1 MKGLSPII
9 AAVILIAITM
19 TIAGIL
25 SFWATGFMK
34 NKLAEVEN
42 TTQGTDCLAAKFV
55 VYSSTYNNKTK
66 TLYTIVDNRMT
77 VDLVLENLYIFY
89 PDNKLVTKPLN
100 LELNSN
106 VVKELN
112 ITDVPEGFTNAK
124 IKSNCPEVFVDFIPT
139 MVTK

>member
-34 NKLAEVEN
+34 SKLSEVEN
-42 TTQGTDCLAAKFV
+42 TTQGTDCLAAEFV
-55 VYSSTYNNKTK
+55 VYSSTYNTKTK
-66 TLYTIVDNRMT
+66 NLYIVVDNRRT
-77 VDLVLENLYIFY
+77 IDLVLENLYIFY

-100 LELNSN
+100 VELKSN
-106 VVKELN
+106 EVKQMN
-112 ITDVPEGFTNAK
+112 ITDVEEGFTNAK
-124 IKSNCPEVFVDFIPT
+124 VKSNCPEVFVDFIPI